1 MPLLYVF
8 TRWFQASMRQAYR
21 DVRKRLAIINGYLNE
36 NISGM
41 QVVQLFNRER
51 RDYERFDQLN
61 RDHLD
66 ANMRSIFYYALF
78 YPVVELFMNICLALV
93 IWFGGR

>member
-1 MPLLYVF
+1 
-8 TRWFQASMRQAYR
+8 MRQAYR

-41 QVVQLFNRER
+41 HYRAAVQPRAAQLL
-51 RDYERFDQLN
+51 DRFDQFN

-66 ANMRSIFYYALF
+66 ANMRSIFCFSLF
-78 YPVVELFMNICLALV
+78 
-93 IWFGGR
+93 